1 MVGRLII
8 VFEIMIT
15 LNAEARDVKVN
26 PKMIRKQGKI
36 PAVFYGSGQVST
48 SIQVDKIAFMK
59 VLSEAGESSIISLK
73 TPNGVLD
80 ALIHDVDLD
89 PVLGD
94 PIHADF
100 YITAKDTKIEV
111 DIPLEFVGVAPA
123 EKLGGI
129 VTKVMHELRIEALPG
144 KLPQHLTVDL
154 SMLVALDSHITVADL
169 PLAEGVRAILD
180 KTEVVA
186 SITLPQEEK
195 EEAPAMDLS
204 AIEVEKKGKK
214 EEEGETEEADKK

>member
-1 MVGRLII
+1 
-8 VFEIMIT
+8 MIT
-15 LNAEARDVKVN
+15 LTAESRDVKVN

-36 PAVFYGSGQVST
+36 PAVFYGSGQEST

-73 TPNGVLD
+73 TPKGILD
-80 ALIHDVDLD
+80 ALIHAVHLD

-100 YITAKDTKIEV
+100 YITAKDQMIEV
-111 DIPLEFVGVAPA
+111 DVPLEFIGVAPA

-129 VTKVMHELRIEALPG
+129 VMKLMHELRVEALPA

-154 SMLVALDSHITVADL
+154 STLTQLDSHIIVSDVML
-169 PLAEGVRAILD
+169 SDGVRALLTP
-180 KTEVVA
+180 TELVA
-186 SITLPQEEK
+186 VITMPK
-195 EEAPAMDLS
+195 EEEEEAAPMDLS
-204 AIEVEKKGKK
+204 AIEVEKKGKQ
-214 EEEGETEEADKK
+214 EGEDEDDVDGDKK